1 MRPGYPCF
9 SIPDRLDNSFRPA
22 RQHRGGQADQDAEA
36 DDHAEAG
43 RAEAAPGGAGIEQG
57 RRHQPAG
64 TPGLYRLM
72 PTPGYRLSDRTGISD
87 LVISADSDECF
98 TPEGFVCAP
107 ELKIVVQVHAVQIG
121 GCFAQWSPWW
131 R

>member
-1 MRPGYPCF
+1 MTRASRFLTGWVTRF
-9 SIPDRLDNSFRPA
+9 ATHDSIP
-22 RQHRGGQADQDAEA
+22 
-36 DDHAEAG
+36 AG
-43 RAEAAPGGAGIEQG
+43 RSIKTQKQTTTPKQAGPGGAGIEEG
-57 RRHQPAG
+57 RRRHQPAG